1 MASLIVNLHDVVDN
15 YIKKSKDREKAGKI
29 GSEVLLRSKEVA
41 KKYLFEGEDACMFY
55 VSQIYPMVS
64 RELVRWTKIVAKR
77 MKPRS
82 SLSNPWGVKFSRN
95 MPQEVFDLLKL
106 TLLKGHYGI
115 VSKKTC
121 CVETLELTAA
131 NSAREWIMHV
141 GSKTSSEITM
151 ASIFYKSLKCGSH
164 CEAVIC
170 ADNPLIIKYSKSQE
184 NIKISLHYGYWNT
197 FGVPQHSL

>member
-1 MASLIVNLHDVVDN
+1 MWLIATLRSQ
-15 YIKKSKDREKAGKI
+15 KTGRKLAKSAQIRLI
-29 GSEVLLRSKEVA
+29 LRSKEVA

-82 SLSNPWGVKFSRN
+82 SLSNPWSVKFSRN

-106 TLLKGHYGI
+106 TILKGHYGF
-115 VSKKTC
+115 VSKTTS

-141 GSKTSSEITM
+141 GNKTSSEITM
-151 ASIFYKSLKCGSH
+151 ASILYKLLKCGSH

-184 NIKISLHYGYWNT
+184 NIKVSLRYGCWNT
-197 FGVPQHSL
+197 FGVPQHSF